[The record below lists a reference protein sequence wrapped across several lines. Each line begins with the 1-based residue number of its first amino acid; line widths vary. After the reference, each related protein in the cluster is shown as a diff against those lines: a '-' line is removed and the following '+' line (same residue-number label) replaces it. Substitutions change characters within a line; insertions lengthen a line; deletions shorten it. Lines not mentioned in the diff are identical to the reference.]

1 MRYAPN
7 NLFPSPWPAFR
18 LWGRLCPLPLMGL
31 LGGLMLFSLAAQA
44 EQVRVAVAANFATP
58 MKQLAVMFQADTGH
72 QAVLSVGASGKLYA
86 QIKSGAPFD
95 VLLSADT
102 QTPARLIQEG
112 DAVAASRF
120 TYATGRLVLWSA
132 QPGLVDGKGE
142 VLKTGQFKHLALA
155 APQLAPYGAAAV
167 QTLTQ
172 LGLLARVSPR
182 WVQGESIG
190 QAYSFVATGNA
201 ELGFV
206 ALSQIV
212 ANGVV
217 SSGSAWVVPAT
228 LHSPLHQD
236 AVLLSRGR
244 SNNGAAALLT
254 FLKTDKARAAIRT
267 FGYDTP

>member
-1 MRYAPN
+1 
-7 NLFPSPWPAFR
+7 
-18 LWGRLCPLPLMGL
+18 
-31 LGGLMLFSLAAQA
+31 MLFSQAAQA

-58 MKQLAVMFQADTGH
+58 MKQLAAQFQTETGH

-102 QTPARLIQEG
+102 ETPARLVQEG
-112 DAVAASRF
+112 VAVAASRF

-172 LGLLARVSPR
+172 LGVLARVSPR

-190 QAYSFVATGNA
+190 QTYSFVATGNA

-206 ALSQIV
+206 ALSQV
-212 ANGVV
+212 YANGVNAV
-217 SSGSAWVVPAT
+217 ISSGSAWVVPET

-236 AVLLSRGR
+236 AVLLTRARG
-244 SNNGAAALLT
+244 NAGAAALLA
-254 FLKTDKARAAIRT
+254 FLKTEKARAAIRA